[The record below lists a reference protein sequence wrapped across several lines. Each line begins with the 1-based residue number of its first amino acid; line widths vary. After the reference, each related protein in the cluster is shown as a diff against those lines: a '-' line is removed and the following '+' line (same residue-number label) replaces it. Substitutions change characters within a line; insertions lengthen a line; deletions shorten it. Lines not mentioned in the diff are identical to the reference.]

1 MEVIKMN
8 KERAESILERLNGL
22 VGTEFDKRYK
32 ENYIKAIQK
41 TGDEY
46 DSPKEPT
53 KKMEMLQTQDIYEVG
68 KNSVANIEV
77 LEKQYPAVKI
87 EFEDGSAIEISGDYE
102 LFESAEENEGF
113 PPMFL

>member
-1 MEVIKMN
+1 MN
-8 KERAESILERLNGL
+8 KERAEAILERLNGL

-68 KNSVANIEV
+68 KNSVESIEA
-77 LEKQYPAVKI
+77 LDKNYPAVKI
-87 EFEDGSAIEISGDYE
+87 GFEDGSTIEVSGDYE
-102 LFESAEENEGF
+102 LFESAEENEVF